1 MSNERELELLRRRDE
16 ILRETMDL
24 SSHVVQSLEQQQ
36 KFAVDTKENL
46 HQQNLILA
54 AANEKMHSMN
64 QDLNSVVS
72 EMNQI
77 EAQHGC
83 LCCRLRRKK
92 RSRPVRTIES
102 KPLALPDG
110 KRTVEP
116 AKDSSAIPE
125 LVDGNEQEKKIVQEL
140 NQMKDQF
147 LVFQQ
152 QVQTINKSF
161 EEGELIIHQLGNET
175 NQYMNASAYCR
186 SFG

>member
-1 MSNERELELLRRRDE
+1 MSNDRELELLHRRDE

-24 SSHVVQSLEQQQ
+24 TSHVVQSLEQQQ

-54 AANEKMHSMN
+54 AANDKMHSMN

-77 EAQHGC
+77 EAHHGC

-92 RSRPVRTIES
+92 RGRAPRAIDS
-102 KPLALPDG
+102 KPLALPDSN
-110 KRTVEP
+110 KALEP

-125 LVDGNEQEKKIVQEL
+125 LVDNNEQEKKIVQEL

-147 LVFQQ
+147 LVFQR

-161 EEGELIIHQLGNET
+161 DEGEQIIHQLGNET

-186 SFG
+186 